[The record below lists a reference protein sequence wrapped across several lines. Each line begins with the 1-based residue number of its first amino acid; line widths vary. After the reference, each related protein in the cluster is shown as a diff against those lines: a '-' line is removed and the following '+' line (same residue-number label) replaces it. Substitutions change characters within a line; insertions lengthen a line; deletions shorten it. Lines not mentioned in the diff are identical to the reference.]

1 MFKKVVVFLMFVII
15 ALHNV
20 YAADRTESI
29 VIKKLYNFTDEIIK
43 NFEIDSAKAVV
54 GIADFENKS
63 ERAEKSNIG
72 FAVSDIISQR
82 LTELDQ
88 FIVVESSQIDKIID
102 SLKLGLSG
110 LYDEKTVA
118 SIGNLVGAEYMVLGS
133 VTDIGGF
140 YRINARVVRVETGIT
155 IVNENLEIDSVLL
168 EKESQKYM
176 PPRYRVM
183 LGSSLTYNPQD
194 FNLDFKT
201 IDSDYNIGLSAGVYY
216 DIKPEH
222 TLSLLVNYYLLN
234 MGSFMQKWQSYY
246 PDDLEPIIDTIY
258 FSNPEV
264 YLKSQYEIMLGY
276 GYNIKVSKFLM
287 NRLNIYLGYLLA
299 KIYSKDEHGYT
310 ASDTDYFT
318 DIESKYHNYCTFL
331 INPVVDFMIN
341 YDSPISLILSL
352 GYRYAFKDFHLYL
365 PYDFGAAGTYTVDD
379 YFNFSG
385 FNLRLGL
392 QFYI

>member
-1 MFKKVVVFLMFVII
+1 MIKKSIVLLMFVIL
-15 ALHNV
+15 ALNNI
-20 YAADRTESI
+20 YAADKTESI

-88 FIVVESSQIDKIID
+88 FVVVESSQIEKIID
-102 SLKLGLSG
+102 TLKLGLTG

-140 YRINARVVRVETGIT
+140 YRINTRVVRVETGIT

-176 PPRYRVM
+176 PPRYRIM

-194 FNLDFKT
+194 FDLSFNTLDRDYNLGISAGFYYDFKP
-201 IDSDYNIGLSAGVYY
+201 DHSLSA
-216 DIKPEH
+216 II
-222 TLSLLVNYYLLN
+222 NYYVLN
-234 MGSFMQKWQSYY
+234 MGDYKDDMDYSDGIPEPGTYSEMYYMKSYISI
-246 PDDLEPIIDTIY
+246 P
-258 FSNPEV
+258 F
-264 YLKSQYEIMLGY
+264 QYEIMLGY
-276 GYNIKVSKFLM
+276 GYKIEVSK
-287 NRLNIYLGYLLA
+287 YLSARTNLYAGYLVTRIKTYIRSGYRDPIA
-299 KIYSKDEHGYT
+299 PYDDIYYSERKTHDSGT
-310 ASDTDYFT
+310 IF
-318 DIESKYHNYCTFL
+318 
-331 INPVVDFMIN
+331 INPTIDFMVNESNPLSFI
-341 YDSPISLILSL
+341 ISL
-352 GYRYAFKDFHLYL
+352 GYRYAFKDFNVYI
-365 PYDFGAAGTYTVDD
+365 PKDYDPITFDEV
-379 YFNFSG
+379 FNLSG
-385 FNLRLGL
+385 FNLRMGL
-392 QFYI
+392 QLYI

>member
-1 MFKKVVVFLMFVII
+1 MIKKSIVLLMFVIL
-15 ALHNV
+15 ALNNI
-20 YAADRTESI
+20 YAADKTESI

-88 FIVVESSQIDKIID
+88 FVVVESSQIEKIID
-102 SLKLGLSG
+102 TLKLGLTG

-140 YRINARVVRVETGIT
+140 YRINTRVVRVETGIT

-176 PPRYRVM
+176 PPRYRIM

-194 FNLDFKT
+194 FDLSFNTLDRDYNLGISAGFYYDFKP
-201 IDSDYNIGLSAGVYY
+201 DHSLSA
-216 DIKPEH
+216 II
-222 TLSLLVNYYLLN
+222 NYYVLN
-234 MGSFMQKWQSYY
+234 MGDYK
-246 PDDLEPIIDTIY
+246 DDMDYSEGIPEP
-258 FSNPEV
+258 
-264 YLKSQYEIMLGY
+264 
-276 GYNIKVSKFLM
+276 
-287 NRLNIYLGYLLA
+287 
-299 KIYSKDEHGYT
+299 
-310 ASDTDYFT
+310 
-318 DIESKYHNYCTFL
+318 
-331 INPVVDFMIN
+331 
-341 YDSPISLILSL
+341 
-352 GYRYAFKDFHLYL
+352 
-365 PYDFGAAGTYTVDD
+365 GTYSATRR
-379 YFNFSG
+379 
-385 FNLRLGL
+385 NLLTINTAVSI
-392 QFYI
+392 FK